1 MERLSKKTVSELSDW
16 LEEQK
21 VPAEVIESF
30 QGMGKYAVMT
40 CSDSLAV

>member
-1 MERLSKKTVSELSDW
+1 MEQLVKKTVSEMSDW

-21 VPAEVIESF
+21 VRTEVIESF
-30 QGMGKYAVMT
+30 QGMDKYAVMT

>member
-1 MERLSKKTVSELSDW
+1 MERLSKKTVSKLSNW

-21 VPAEVIESF
+21 APTEVTESF
-30 QGMGKYAVMT
+30 QGMDKYAVMT